1 MGVGSSA
8 IYTRERDRCARGYY
22 YYISPCACA
31 CVIPPRLSC
40 RVAVFMKV
48 VKSRDRERAAT
59 LMSKPKEE
67 KALFAY
73 YNADSADRA
82 RAVPRL
88 LNSGYFNYL

>member
-1 MGVGSSA
+1 
-8 IYTRERDRCARGYY
+8 
-22 YYISPCACA
+22 
-31 CVIPPRLSC
+31 
-40 RVAVFMKV
+40 MKV